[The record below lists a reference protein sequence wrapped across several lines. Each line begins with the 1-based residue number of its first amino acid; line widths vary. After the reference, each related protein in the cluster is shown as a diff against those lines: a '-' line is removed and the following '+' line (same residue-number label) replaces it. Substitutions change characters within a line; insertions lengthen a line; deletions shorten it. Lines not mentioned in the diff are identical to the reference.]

1 MDTWIEGFKVAASV
15 LGVVLAGLALII
27 QRIKENK
34 EVDVHAEAS
43 LSEQSRKWLEE
54 FRVQLVEAKR
64 EVEALRKQ
72 VSEDNAALAEMRG
85 KLSLLAKENLQLRK
99 EVARLRRENAELR
112 EQLNR
117 LESNGGFH
125 V

>member
-1 MDTWIEGFKVAASV
+1 MDTWIEVFKVAASV

-99 EVARLRRENAELR
+99 EVARLQRENAELR